1 MFFHRRR
8 ETRDFD
14 RETLRPVLR
23 ASICT
28 GEKTAGFQNRQT
40 GKIQEVMLVRG
51 EDDLLEFCRLY
62 GLRPEEISTV
72 Y

>member
-1 MFFHRRR
+1 MFFQHRREKR
-8 ETRDFD
+8 TYD
-14 RETLRPVLR
+14 RETLRPVIR

-28 GEKTAGFQNRQT
+28 GEKTAGFQNRRT
-40 GKIQEVMLVRG
+40 GKIQDVMLVRG

-62 GLRPEEISTV
+62 GLQPEEINTV